1 MLSWHSHTLPL
12 NPRNLMSVDLTILR
26 SQKITQLVET
36 ARRLGLDNASN
47 LQKQELVFEIVRRQ
61 PDSGA
66 VRGTGVLEIL
76 PDGFGFLRSQ
86 DANYLPGSDDI
97 YVSPSQIRRFN
108 LRTGDQI
115 TGRVRA
121 PKEGERYFALIKIE
135 KVNARSPEVERG
147 KLLFDNLTP
156 VIPFRAFPQSGQPL
170 FQQLAESAPLALGQR
185 VLVVSRTGSERRAF
199 LRDVIGAASSA
210 VCMLLLIDARPEDV
224 TALRRAVNAEIVS
237 TTIDE
242 PPARHI
248 QVAEMVLQRARRVV
262 EQGRDVVLMI
272 DSITRLTRAIY
283 ATGGRHAPDLL
294 TSYQVRSLFAAG
306 RQLEEGGSLTV
317 IATAVAGEDPGGA
330 GLIEELRSAAN
341 AWVTLQDGR
350 VDGERSAA
358 RHAEHYQGDD
368 S

>member
-1 MLSWHSHTLPL
+1 
-12 NPRNLMSVDLTILR
+12 MSVDLTVLR
-26 SQKITQLVET
+26 SQKITQLVED

-47 LQKQELVFEIVRRQ
+47 MQKQELVFEIVRRQ
-61 PDSGA
+61 PDNGA
-66 VRGTGVLEIL
+66 VRGAGVLEIL
-76 PDGFGFLRSQ
+76 PDGFGFLRST

-108 LRTGDQI
+108 LRTGDLI

-147 KLLFDNLTP
+147 KLLFGNLTP
-156 VIPFRAFPQSGQPL
+156 VIPFRPFPTSGAPL
-170 FQQLAESAPLALGQR
+170 LEALDGVAPLALGQR
-185 VLVVSRTGSERRAF
+185 VVVVARSGLERRAF
-199 LRDVIGAASSA
+199 LREIIGAVDSST

-224 TALRRAVNAEIVS
+224 TALRRQVSAEIIS

-242 PPARHI
+242 SPTRHV
-248 QVAEMVLQRARRVV
+248 QVADMALERARRVV
-262 EQGRDVVLMI
+262 EQGRDVILMI

-283 ATGGRHAPDLL
+283 ATGGRSAPDLN
-294 TSYQVRSLFAAG
+294 TSYQVRSMFSSG

-317 IATAVAGEDPGGA
+317 VATAIDGEDPGGA

-341 AWVTLQDGR
+341 AWVTFSDGQ
-350 VDGERSAA
+350 VDPSRSAA
-358 RHAEHYQGDD
+358 RHSEHYTAGE
-368 S
+368 